1 MNHFL
6 ITSIRKETFKPTTTR
21 ASLPIQTINHTR
33 NLGQTPPAKMPL
45 VVPGIND
52 AGAKTQGM
60 DWQMKLMGKKIGDK
74 TDELVS

>member
-1 MNHFL
+1 
-6 ITSIRKETFKPTTTR
+6 
-21 ASLPIQTINHTR
+21 
-33 NLGQTPPAKMPL
+33 MPL

-74 TDELVS
+74 TDELVSLTYLFSNLVT